1 MRGPEPTFP
10 AVLDH
15 LAAHLRAG
23 GTVITGLRNL
33 AAASEAP
40 AAGFGRLVESIDGGA
55 RFPDALATWRAEWPG
70 PDVAVVAAA
79 LEVAH
84 SVGGGVAG
92 PLEGLA
98 AGLRDRVDGA
108 RELRAQSAQARLSA
122 WVVGLAPLGALGL
135 SFLSDRR
142 VVGAVFGTGA
152 GRGCLLAGAGL
163 EV

>member
-1 MRGPEPTFP
+1 M
-10 AVLDH
+10 L
-15 LAAHLRAG
+15 
-23 GTVITGLRNL
+23 TGLRELAGDSGPL
-33 AAASEAP
+33 AA
-40 AAGFGRLVESIDGGA
+40 GLGRVVGRIDGGA
-55 RFPDALATWRAEWPG
+55 GLPDALSAWRAERPG
-70 PDVAVVAAA
+70 PDGAVVTAA

-98 AGLRDRVDGA
+98 AGLRDRIDGA

-135 SFLSDRR
+135 SLLSDHR
-142 VVGAVFGTGA
+142 VVAALVGTAA

-163 EV
+163 EALAAAWMRHILRRAA